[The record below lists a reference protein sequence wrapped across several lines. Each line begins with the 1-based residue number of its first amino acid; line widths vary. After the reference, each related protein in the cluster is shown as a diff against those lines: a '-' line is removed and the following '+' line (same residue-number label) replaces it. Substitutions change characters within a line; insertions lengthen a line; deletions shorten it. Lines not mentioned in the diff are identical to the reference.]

1 MCRLVGQICDRGLV
15 KVTQSSK
22 LADVC
27 YDIRGPVLDAARQL
41 EEEGR
46 RILKLNIG
54 NPAPFGFEAPDEIIA
69 NVVRNLPFSEGYS
82 DSQGLLSA
90 RTAIVQHY
98 QEQGFVDVSVEHVW
112 LGNGV
117 SELISFSLQALL
129 DDGDEVL
136 IPAPDYPLW
145 TAATSLCGGR
155 AVHYMCDESADWLPD
170 VDDLAAKISPRTKA
184 IVLINPNNP
193 TGAVYPRGVLESI
206 AELARKHGLVVMT
219 DEIYEKI
226 LYDGAEHIPFASV
239 APDLLTLTFNGL
251 SKAYRLAGFRSA
263 WLLVTGPRR
272 AAGSYLEG
280 LSILANMRLCP
291 NVPGQH
297 AIQTALGGRQS
308 IHDLVL
314 PGGRLREQRDAAMA
328 ALKQIP
334 GVTCVQPRGALY
346 VFPRLD
352 PEVYPIEDDQQFV
365 LDLLRDQHVL
375 VVQGSGFNWPQ
386 PDHLRIV
393 TLPRADDLTEAIG
406 RIGAFLAEYRPY

>member
-1 MCRLVGQICDRGLV
+1 VCPRSPVCDRGRV

-22 LADVC
+22 LVDVC
-27 YDIRGPVLDAARQL
+27 YDIRGPVMETARQL

-69 NVVRNLPFSEGYS
+69 NVVRNLPLSEGYS

-98 QEQGFVDVSVEHVW
+98 QEQGFDDVSVDQVW

-117 SELISFSLQALL
+117 SELIVMSLQAML

-145 TAATSLCGGR
+145 TAATSLAGGR
-155 AVHYMCDESADWLPD
+155 PVHYLCDEAVDWLPD
-170 VDDLAAKISPRTKA
+170 LDDLAAKISPRTKA
-184 IVLINPNNP
+184 IVVINPNNP
-193 TGAVYPRGVLESI
+193 TGAVYPSRVLEGM
-206 AELARKHGLVVMT
+206 AELARTHGLVVMT

-226 LYDGAEHIPFASV
+226 LYDGAEHIPFASL
-239 APDLLTLTFNGL
+239 APDLFTLTFNGL

-272 AAGSYLEG
+272 AAASYLEG

-291 NVPGQH
+291 NVPAQH

-328 ALKQIP
+328 ALKKIP
-334 GVTCVQPRGALY
+334 GVSCVQPRGALY

-352 PEVYPIEDDQQFV
+352 PDVYPIEDDQQFV
-365 LDLLRDQHVL
+365 LDLLREQHVL
-375 VVQGSGFNWPQ
+375 VVQGTGFNWPR

-406 RIGAFLAEYRPY
+406 RIGTFLAEYRP

>member
-1 MCRLVGQICDRGLV
+1 M

-27 YDIRGPVLDAARQL
+27 YDIRGPVLDAARRL

-69 NVVRNLPFSEGYS
+69 NVVRNLPLSEGYS
-82 DSQGLLSA
+82 DSQGVLSA

-98 QEQGFVDVSVEHVW
+98 QEQGFADVSVEHVW

-117 SELISFSLQALL
+117 SELISFALQALL

-145 TAATSLCGGR
+145 TEATSLCGGR

-170 VDDLAAKISPRTKA
+170 INDLAAKISPRTKA
-184 IVLINPNNP
+184 IVVINPNNP

-239 APDLLTLTFNGL
+239 APDLFTLTFNGL

-308 IHDLVL
+308 INDLVL

-352 PEVYPIEDDQQFV
+352 PEIYPIEDDQQFV

-406 RIGAFLAEYRPY
+406 RIGAFLAEYRPD

>member
-1 MCRLVGQICDRGLV
+1 M
-15 KVTQSSK
+15 KVSQSSK

-27 YDIRGPVLDAARQL
+27 YDIRGPVLDAARRL

-54 NPAPFGFEAPDEIIA
+54 NPAPFGFEAPDEIVA
-69 NVVRNLPFSEGYS
+69 NVVRNLPLSEGYS
-82 DSQGLLSA
+82 DSQGVLSA

-117 SELISFSLQALL
+117 SELISFALQALL

-170 VDDLAAKISPRTKA
+170 IDDLAGKISPRTKA
-184 IVLINPNNP
+184 IVVINPNNP
-193 TGAVYPRGVLESI
+193 TGAVYPRWVLESI

-226 LYDGAEHIPFASV
+226 LYDGAEHVPFASV
-239 APDLLTLTFNGL
+239 APDLFTLTFNGL

-352 PEVYPIEDDQQFV
+352 PELYPIEDDQQFV

-406 RIGAFLAEYRPY
+406 RIGAFLAEYRPG

>member
-1 MCRLVGQICDRGLV
+1 M
-15 KVTQSSK
+15 KVSQSSK

-27 YDIRGPVLDAARQL
+27 YDIRGPVLDAARRL

-54 NPAPFGFEAPDEIIA
+54 NPAPFGFEAPDEIVA
-69 NVVRNLPFSEGYS
+69 NVVRNLPLSEGYS
-82 DSQGLLSA
+82 DSQGVLSA

-98 QEQGFVDVSVEHVW
+98 QEQGFADISVEHVW

-117 SELISFSLQALL
+117 SELISFALQALL

-170 VDDLAAKISPRTKA
+170 IDDLAAKISPRTKA
-184 IVLINPNNP
+184 IVVINPNNP
-193 TGAVYPRGVLESI
+193 TGAVYPRWVLESI

-226 LYDGAEHIPFASV
+226 LYDGAEHVPFASV
-239 APDLLTLTFNGL
+239 APDLFTLTFNGL

-352 PEVYPIEDDQQFV
+352 PELYPIEDDQQFV

-406 RIGAFLAEYRPY
+406 RIGTFLAEYRPD

>member
-1 MCRLVGQICDRGLV
+1 VDGV
-15 KVTQSSK
+15 KLSQSSK
-22 LADVC
+22 LVDVC
-27 YDIRGPVLDAARQL
+27 YDIRGPVLDQARRL

-54 NPAPFGFEAPDEIIA
+54 NPAPFGFDAPDEIIA
-69 NVVRNLPFSEGYS
+69 NVVRNLPLSEGYS

-90 RTAIVQHY
+90 RTAVVQHY
-98 QEQGFVDVSVEHVW
+98 QKQGFDDVSVDQVW

-117 SELISFSLQALL
+117 SELIAMSLQAML

-136 IPAPDYPLW
+136 VPAPDYPLW
-145 TAATSLCGGR
+145 TAATSLAGGR
-155 AVHYMCDESADWLPD
+155 PVHYLCDESADWLPD
-170 VDDLAAKISPRTKA
+170 LEDLSTKISPRSKA
-184 IVLINPNNP
+184 IVVINPNNP
-193 TGAVYPRGVLESI
+193 TGAVYPRSVLAGI
-206 AELARKHGLVVMT
+206 ASLARRHGLVVMA

-226 LYDGAEHIPFASV
+226 LYDDAVHIPFASV
-239 APDLLTLTFNGL
+239 APDLFTLTFNGL

-272 AAGSYLEG
+272 SAESYLEG
-280 LSILANMRLCP
+280 LSVLANMRLCP
-291 NVPGQH
+291 NVPAQH

-308 IHDLVL
+308 ITDLVL
-314 PGGRLREQRDAAMA
+314 PGGRLREQRDAAMD

-334 GVTCVQPRGALY
+334 GVSCVQPRGALY

-352 PEVYPIEDDQQFV
+352 PEVYAIEDDQQFV

-375 VVQGSGFNWPQ
+375 VVQGTGFNWPR

-393 TLPRADDLTEAIG
+393 TLPRADDLSEAIG
-406 RIGAFLAEYRPY
+406 RIATFLAGYRRD

>member
-1 MCRLVGQICDRGLV
+1 M
-15 KVTQSSK
+15 KVSQSSK

-27 YDIRGPVLDAARQL
+27 YDIRGPVLDAARRL

-54 NPAPFGFEAPDEIIA
+54 NPAPFGFEAPDEIVA
-69 NVVRNLPFSEGYS
+69 NVVRNLPLSEGYS
-82 DSQGLLSA
+82 DSQGVLSA

-117 SELISFSLQALL
+117 SELISFALQALL

-170 VDDLAAKISPRTKA
+170 IDDLAAKISPRTKA
-184 IVLINPNNP
+184 IVVINPNNP
-193 TGAVYPRGVLESI
+193 TGAVYPRWVLESI

-226 LYDGAEHIPFASV
+226 LYDGAEHVPFASV
-239 APDLLTLTFNGL
+239 APDLFTLTFNGL

-406 RIGAFLAEYRPY
+406 RIGAFLAEYRPD